1 MNKVK
6 GDSEDGSNHLALLRE
21 KMTEKSNNK
30 MKGWHN
36 RRQNSIVADAC

>member
-6 GDSEDGSNHLALLRE
+6 GDSESGTKILALLRE
-21 KMTEKSNNK
+21 KMTGKSNNE

-36 RRQNSIVADAC
+36 RRQNSIVTDAC